1 MLSLDSD
8 ELDLVAFETEDDAST
23 VSSDVIE
30 DYLNLDSSIDDE
42 ELDFDLS
49 DFDSIDEAETKLD
62 LAAAYSDMGDPEGAR
77 GILEEVLEQ
86 GTDEQK
92 QRAQELLDAL
102 S

>member
-1 MLSLDSD
+1 
-8 ELDLVAFETEDDAST
+8 
-23 VSSDVIE
+23 
-30 DYLNLDSSIDDE
+30 LNLDSSLDDE

-62 LAAAYSDMGDPEGAR
+62 LAEAYKDMGDPEGAR

-92 QRAQELLDAL
+92 KRAQELLDSL
-102 S
+102 I